1 MLRTG
6 LVLFALVGPGTQ
18 APADLPAERARAAW
32 LRHDFAGLLV
42 GARRV
47 VIQLPGGQP
56 ASTLSAEQAVAVFH
70 GFTRRAREVEVSVQ
84 AARIVDEEQGYLV
97 LRRSFQVVGVSETM
111 VQWVFVSYQWEGS
124 GSEGQPRH
132 ARAVEVRIV
141 Q

>member
-1 MLRTG
+1 M
-6 LVLFALVGPGTQ
+6 LFALLGPGAQ
-18 APADLPAERARAAW
+18 APTELPAETARAAW

-42 GARRV
+42 GSRRV

-56 ASTLSAEQAVAVFH
+56 ASTLSADQAAAVFH

-84 AARIVDEEQGYLV
+84 AARIVDEGQGYLV
-97 LRRSFQVVGVSETM
+97 LRRSFQVVGASETM
-111 VQWVFVSYQWEGS
+111 VQWVFVSYQWEGAES
-124 GSEGQPRH
+124 GGQPRP